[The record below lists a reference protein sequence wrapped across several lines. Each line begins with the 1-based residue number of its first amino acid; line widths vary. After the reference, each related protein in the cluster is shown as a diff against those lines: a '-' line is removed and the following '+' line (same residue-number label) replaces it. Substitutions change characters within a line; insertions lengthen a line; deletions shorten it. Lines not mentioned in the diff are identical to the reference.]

1 MWPSRH
7 PSRHIQGRG
16 WRRRWRASKDE
27 HFPVERWAF
36 PSAGRLVSPS
46 IGQAWLGWRGEFV
59 FGGTSS
65 CLEPS
70 LEDPLSILAKFCN
83 LVQPFSG
90 FGKLSGQVYI
100 QLWRLHATENIYIKA
115 LEIYKFIFC
124 TLIKDSLQNT
134 ACIDLTSQHYS
145 FYSPIRTDVEYACSF
160 SRHNVTL
167 YDSWLQ

>member
-1 MWPSRH
+1 MWPCRH

-90 FGKLSGQVYI
+90 FGKLYGQVGTFDGFTP
-100 QLWRLHATENIYIKA
+100 QKIYILPKA
-115 LEIYKFIFC
+115 LEIYKLIFR
-124 TLIKDSLQNT
+124 TLIKDSRQNT
-134 ACIDLTSQHYS
+134 ACIALPANTTAFIPQ
-145 FYSPIRTDVEYACSF
+145 
-160 SRHNVTL
+160 
-167 YDSWLQ
+167 